1 MRPIFLLLSFAAL
14 SISTRAQVRPPAFN
28 SNAAAAYESLL
39 RLRTTAT
46 VLHITAHPDDEDGAL
61 LTWLARAQGVRTG
74 LLTLTRGEGGANLIG
89 PEQFDAL
96 GLLRTEEL
104 LAADRYYGVDQFFT
118 SAADFGFSKRLDETF
133 AQWGKE
139 NVLRDCVRVVRLYR
153 PDVIISR
160 FSGEARDGHGNHQ
173 AAGVLSAEVFKAAA
187 DPTLYP
193 EQFRE
198 GLRPWNVRKLYR
210 SAGPAE
216 PGAIRIDT
224 GVYDPMLGMSY
235 AQVGSIGLSL
245 QRSQGSGA
253 RRARPGPSSSSVAL
267 VETRIKD
274 NPQKE
279 TSVFDGMDTTLRAL
293 GDMAPALNLG
303 VVLGEID
310 KDVSRAIDEFDAR
323 DPSRVLEPHIVP
335 ALRNLRAVIRNVS
348 DSPLDEDLKYDVLF
362 RLRNKEDEFMRA
374 GNLLAAISL
383 EVTADPHGPV
393 TPGRKFHITSVLTN
407 RSLAKIENVE
417 LGLSVRGGI
426 QFSSK
431 PGQCDLLGYNERF
444 EQQFEAS
451 AGDDAEYTRPY
462 FSRKDPIRENLYH
475 ADQAQ
480 YADLPYAPPEIIGTA
495 AYRVGGVRFSYTQP
509 AQDADGRLVSI
520 APAISVTLAPDR
532 GVIPVARRAA
542 SAEVHAGIFNNVG
555 GPGEVKVHLEL
566 PAGWSASPS
575 SAQLHFTHPGELQTV
590 EFRVT
595 AAQMAARAYPI
606 AAVAEFAGKTYRDGY
621 ETIAHP
627 DLETRHLYHPATASI
642 EGVDV
647 HVTPNLKVAYVMGSG
662 DLVPEALAQIG
673 IKPQMLSP
681 DDLGQAN
688 LASFDAILVGIRASA
703 TRPDYRTY
711 NARLL
716 EYVKN
721 GGTLI
726 VEYQTPE
733 FDEIPFG
740 PYPFKMGAHAEEVT
754 EEDAKIAILDPANP
768 VFTAPNKIT
777 EADFD
782 GWVEERGSKFMTEWD
797 PQYKPLIECHD
808 RDQAP
813 QRGGLLQAH
822 YGKGTFTYLG
832 LALYRQLPAGVP
844 GAYRL
849 LANLISAG
857 RAKP

>member
-1 MRPIFLLLSFAAL
+1 M
-14 SISTRAQVRPPAFN
+14 
-28 SNAAAAYESLL
+28 
-39 RLRTTAT
+39 
-46 VLHITAHPDDEDGAL
+46 
-61 LTWLARAQGVRTG
+61 
-74 LLTLTRGEGGANLIG
+74 
-89 PEQFDAL
+89 
-96 GLLRTEEL
+96 
-104 LAADRYYGVDQFFT
+104 
-118 SAADFGFSKRLDETF
+118 
-133 AQWGKE
+133 
-139 NVLRDCVRVVRLYR
+139 
-153 PDVIISR
+153 
-160 FSGEARDGHGNHQ
+160 
-173 AAGVLSAEVFKAAA
+173 
-187 DPTLYP
+187 
-193 EQFRE
+193 
-198 GLRPWNVRKLYR
+198 
-210 SAGPAE
+210 
-216 PGAIRIDT
+216 
-224 GVYDPMLGMSY
+224 
-235 AQVGSIGLSL
+235 
-245 QRSQGSGA
+245 
-253 RRARPGPSSSSVAL
+253 SSVAL

-303 VVLGEID
+303 VVLSEID
-310 KDVSRAIDEFDAR
+310 KDISRAIDEFDAR

-348 DSPLDEDLKYDVLF
+348 DSPLDEDLKYDLLF

-393 TPGRKFHITSVLTN
+393 TPGRKFRIASVLTN
-407 RSLAKIENVE
+407 RSHAKVENVE

-444 EQQFEAS
+444 EQQFDAS
-451 AGDDAEYTRPY
+451 AGEDAEFTRPY
-462 FSRKDPIRENLYH
+462 FSRQDPYRENAYH
-475 ADQAQ
+475 IDQPQ
-480 YADLPYAPPEIIGTA
+480 YADLASAPPQILGTA
-495 AYRVGGVRFSYTQP
+495 TYRIAGVRFSYTQP
-509 AQDADGRLVSI
+509 ARDADGRLVSI
-520 APAISVTLAPDR
+520 APAISVTLATDR
-532 GVIPVARRAA
+532 GVLPVSRHTSTAEVRAEILNNAA
-542 SAEVHAGIFNNVG
+542 S
-555 GPGEVKVHLEL
+555 PGDVKVHLEL
-566 PAGWSASPS
+566 PAGWTASP
-575 SAQLHFTHPGELQTV
+575 AGAALHFTHAGEAQTV

-595 AAQMAARAYPI
+595 AAAVGAHAYPI

-627 DLETRHLYHPATASI
+627 DLEARQLYHPATGSI
-642 EGVDV
+642 EGVEV
-647 HVTPNLKVAYVMGSG
+647 HVSPNLKVAYVMGSG
-662 DLVPEALAQIG
+662 DLVPQALAQIG
-673 IKPQMLSP
+673 IRPQMLSP
-681 DDLGQAN
+681 QDLGQAN
-688 LASFDAILVGIRASA
+688 LAAFDAILVGIRASA
-703 TRPDYRTY
+703 TRPDYRAH

-716 EYVKN
+716 DYVKN

-733 FDEIPFG
+733 FDQTPFG
-740 PYPFKMGAHAEEVT
+740 PYPFQMGPHAEEVT

-768 VFTAPNKIT
+768 VFNVPNKIT

-857 RAKP
+857 RAK